1 MDRSTVEKHLLA
13 SSRDY
18 WATFKLRLDGYYV
31 WERRIAAKALIDCA
45 GTLSRRFGHTPDD
58 YLYGGHSLTAREVND
73 LFARLRLLHDH
84 AYGQDFHQGVTA
96 IYAMKAIGTLL
107 LARHVTDRQ
116 LIRDTANEQ
125 LEQYREVISTLIQAY
140 RDATAQA

>member
-1 MDRSTVEKHLLA
+1 MDRSTVEKHLLS

-18 WATFKLRLDGYYV
+18 WATFKLRLDGYYA
-31 WERRIAAKALIDCA
+31 WERSVAAKALIDCA

-58 YLYGGHSLTAREVND
+58 YLYGGAALTAGEVND

-84 AYGQDFHQGVTA
+84 AYEQGFHQGVTA
-96 IYAMKAIGTLL
+96 IYALKAIGTLL

-116 LIRDTANEQ
+116 SIRDTANEQ
-125 LEQYREVISTLIQAY
+125 LEQCREVIDALLKAY
-140 RDATAQA
+140 REDGEQA